1 MLDDLQ
7 YYLSTWLTAGVGR
20 SVWFD
25 SLLGLSLKN
34 ELVKSVPLAACFL
47 SAWHSGEDR
56 VRLARRRILLIAIVA
71 AIAASGLSRSL
82 SESNSRPRPYVLSQR
97 VYQFSDGEAIEQPRR
112 PLPVPM
118 DNASQERVAALLEG
132 DVPQNDFQ
140 SAPSDHAS
148 LFFALS
154 LGITMAWPAAGGP
167 ALLWTLF
174 VIVVPR
180 LWFGLHSPADI
191 VTGCALGA
199 SGLLALRLVFDRWAA
214 TPLDRITTFLSQREH
229 LSSPLLFV
237 ILFEICVTFDHVKA
251 LGSAFKS
258 RVLGW

>member
-7 YYLSTWLTAGVGR
+7 YYLSTWFTAGVGR
-20 SVWFD
+20 SMWFD

-34 ELVKSVPLAACFL
+34 ELVKSVPIAACFF
-47 SAWHSGEDR
+47 SAWHSGDAHVR
-56 VRLARRRILLIAIVA
+56 VTRRRILLVAIVA
-71 AIAASGLSRSL
+71 AIAASGLSRFL

-97 VYQFSDGEAIEQPRR
+97 VYQYSNGRSLEQPRR
-112 PLPVPM
+112 PLPVPL
-118 DNASQERVAALLEG
+118 DNASQERTTALLEG
-132 DVPQNDFQ
+132 DLPENDFQ

-174 VIVVPR
+174 VILVPR
-180 LWFGLHSPADI
+180 LLLGLHSPADI

-199 SGLLALRLVFDRWAA
+199 SSVLAMRLIADRWAV
-214 TPLDRITTFLSQREH
+214 TPLDRLTVFLGQREH

-237 ILFEICVTFDHVKA
+237 VLFEICVTFDHIKA